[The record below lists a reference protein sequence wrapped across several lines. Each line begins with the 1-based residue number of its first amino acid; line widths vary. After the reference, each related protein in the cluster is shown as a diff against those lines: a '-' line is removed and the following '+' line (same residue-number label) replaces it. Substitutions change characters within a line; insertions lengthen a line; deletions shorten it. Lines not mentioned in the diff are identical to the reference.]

1 MAYTINLTN
10 GTVFATVADGTTN
23 TDSSVT
29 LIGKNYAGYGEFLDE
44 NFITMLENFSSASSG
59 GNPTNAKLAAPL
71 TGQLWWDST
80 NGVMK
85 VYTGTGWKIPTGSTA
100 SASTPAVSVKTGD
113 LWFDTTNQQLKVY
126 NGTSF
131 IVAGPAFSSSQGT
144 SGAIP
149 LSINDTGGTPHVVT
163 GIYAANTLVAI
174 TSPDSTFV
182 PVAPFA
188 TQFPQIFQGTTVYN
202 TGVMSG
208 NIASNTAITVSSAGS
223 VILNISSAALSVAG
237 IVSASGNVTG
247 ANLLTTGL
255 VTVSGNVIGG
265 NVTTAGQVSATANVT
280 GGNLL
285 TGGLISATGNITG
298 GNVITG
304 GLVSATGNLNTAA
317 GVSATGNV
325 SGGNIRTAGLISA
338 TGNITGGNVITGIV
352 SASGNVS
359 AAGNILV
366 ASGKYF
372 LGDGGLL
379 TNVSAAVSVT
389 KIENGTSKAEIN
401 STGGNLAVTI
411 GGTANVMVVTT
422 NNAIV
427 PNLTVATNITTTS
440 NGTGNIGSAANTFNT
455 IFAKATTAQYAD
467 VAERFAADEVLAPG
481 TVVELGGSKEITRVK
496 ADLSDKVFGV
506 ISTRAAYLMN
516 GGAGPDETHPPVAM
530 TGRVPVQVI
539 GTVNKGDRLVAAG
552 NGIARA
558 AAPGEATAFNVIGR
572 ALEHKLSADLGSIE
586 AIVTIK

>member
-174 TSPDSTFV
+174 ASPDSTFV

-208 NIASNTAITVSSAGS
+208 NIASNTAVTVTAAGATTLTIT
-223 VILNISSAALSVAG
+223 NTALSVAG
-237 IVSASGNVTG
+237 LVSASGNVIA
-247 ANLLTTGL
+247 ANLVTTGL
-255 VTVSGNVIGG
+255 ASVTGNVIGG

-285 TGGLISATGNITG
+285 TG
-298 GNVITG
+298 
-304 GLVSATGNLNTAA
+304 
-317 GVSATGNV
+317 
-325 SGGNIRTAGLISA
+325 GLISA

-427 PNLTVATNITTTS
+427 PNLTVATNITTTG

>member
-29 LIGKNYAGYGEFLDE
+29 LVGKNYAGYGEFLDE
-44 NFITMLENFSSASSG
+44 NFIQALENFSSPSAG
-59 GNPTNAKLAAPL
+59 GNPTVAKLAAPL

-100 SASTPAVSVKTGD
+100 SASTPSISVKTGD

-126 NGTSF
+126 NGSSF

-149 LSINDTGGTPHVVT
+149 ISINDTGGTPHIVT
-163 GIYAANTLVAI
+163 AIYAANVLVAI
-174 TSPDSTFV
+174 ASPDATFV
-182 PVAPFA
+182 PVAPFSA
-188 TQFPQIFQGTTVYN
+188 AFPQIFQGTTVYN

-208 NIASNTAITVSSAGS
+208 NIASNTAVTVSSAGTTT
-223 VILNISSAALSVAG
+223 LNITNTALSVTG
-237 IVSASGNVTG
+237 LVSASGNVTG
-247 ANLLTTGL
+247 ANLVTTGL
-255 VTVSGNVIGG
+255 ATVTGNVIGG

-285 TGGLISATGNITG
+285 TGGLILATGNITG

-304 GLVSATGNLNTAA
+304 GLVSATANLNTAA

-359 AAGNILV
+359 SAGNIIA

-379 TNVSAAVSVT
+379 SNLSAGVSVT

-411 GGTANVMVVTT
+411 AGTSNVMIVTT
-422 NNAIV
+422 TSAIV
-427 PNLTVATNITTTS
+427 PNLVVATNISTTG

-467 VAERFAADEVLAPG
+467 VAERFAADEVLEPG
-481 TVVELGGSKEITRVK
+481 TVVELGGTKEITRVK
-496 ADLSDKVFGV
+496 QDLSDKVFGV

-516 GGAGPDETHPPVAM
+516 GMAGPDETHPPVAM

-558 AAPGEATAFNVIGR
+558 AAIGEATAFNVIGR
-572 ALEHKLSADLGSIE
+572 ALVDKPNPEPGTIE